1 MNTFGVYVPGD
12 TLLHR
17 LPAGAK
23 LLALLVVITATLFIR
38 DPAVALAAAVFAC
51 LAYPV
56 ARVGLPHLG
65 RTARGLL
72 PFLAVTLVFQS
83 FTAGWRT
90 ALVLAAQLFIAVAL
104 AGLVTL
110 TTRVAQM
117 LELFERLARPLRVF
131 GVRPERVA
139 LVLALTVRC
148 VPIALT
154 SWRSAHDAYVAR
166 GLTRRR
172 HQMVVSVIVS
182 LVRSAEAIGEA
193 ISSRGLD

>member
-1 MNTFGVYVPGD
+1 MNTVGVYVPGD

-38 DPAVALAAAVFAC
+38 DPAVALAATALAC
-51 LAYPV
+51 LAYP
-56 ARVGLPHLG
+56 AGRVGLVHLA

-72 PFLAVTLVFQS
+72 PFLALILVFQVV
-83 FTAGWRT
+83 TAGWRT

-110 TTRVAQM
+110 TTRVAEM

-139 LVLALTVRC
+139 LVLALAIRS
-148 VPIALT
+148 VPMALT
-154 SWRSAHDAYVAR
+154 AWQSARDAYVAR
-166 GLTRRR
+166 GLTRRP
-172 HQMVVSVIVS
+172 HQVVVPVIVS
-182 LVRSAEAIGEA
+182 LIRSAEAIGEA
-193 ISSRGLD
+193 ISARGMD